1 MISVVI
7 PTRNAERRLAATLTA
22 LVPAVVDGTV
32 REVIVVDC
40 GSTDAT
46 RTIADAAGARLIET
60 PEGRGVQLQSGAA
73 AARHPWLLFLHADTV
88 LEANWHDEV
97 AGFIEKM
104 ETDRRV
110 PSAAAFR
117 FALDGVGLGARI
129 IERGVGIRCFVCAMP
144 YGDQGLLISRQLYDE
159 IGGFKPVPLFEDVDI
174 VRRIGRQ
181 RLSMLRARAT
191 TSAVRYQRGYAR
203 RVLRNWVCFVL
214 YSLGVSTK
222 RLEKI
227 YNG

>member
-7 PTRNAERRLAATLTA
+7 PTRNAEHRLAATLTA
-22 LVPAVVDGTV
+22 LVPAVVDGAV

-46 RTIADAAGARLIET
+46 RAIADAAGARLIEA
-60 PEGRGVQLQSGAA
+60 PEGRGVQLQAGAA
-73 AARHPWLLFLHADTV
+73 VARRPWLLFLHADTV
-88 LEANWHDEV
+88 LEADWHDEV
-97 AGFIEKM
+97 AAFIEHIG
-104 ETDRRV
+104 TGQRT
-110 PSAAAFR
+110 PAAAAFR
-117 FALDGVGLGARI
+117 FATDGIGLGARV
-129 IERGVGIRCFVCAMP
+129 IEWGVGIRCVVCALP

-174 VRRIGRQ
+174 VRRLGRR
-181 RLSMLRARAT
+181 RLSILRARAT
-191 TSAVRYQRGYAR
+191 TSAARYQRGYVR
-203 RVLRNWVCFVL
+203 RVLRNWACFAL
-214 YSLGVSTK
+214 YYMGVSSE